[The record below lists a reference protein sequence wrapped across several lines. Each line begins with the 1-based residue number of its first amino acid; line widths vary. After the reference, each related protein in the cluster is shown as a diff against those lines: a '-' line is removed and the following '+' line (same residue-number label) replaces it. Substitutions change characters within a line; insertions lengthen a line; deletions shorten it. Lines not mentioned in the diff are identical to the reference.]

1 MITRLTLNVNVV
13 ADEVLA
19 ETALRHHLS
28 TDKVPVLSRDRME
41 TLVLMIR
48 ASFARMCIRMMGCVV
63 DCSCGDESLEDD
75 GGNPLLSVDIEHE
88 PTASALTWVHA
99 LQHAL
104 AMDVLGESLAG
115 IDDRAS
121 AMYVKRGEGLVSGVL
136 RDVSMSGLGGARIVP
151 HIY

>member
-1 MITRLTLNVNVV
+1 M
-13 ADEVLA
+13 
-19 ETALRHHLS
+19 
-28 TDKVPVLSRDRME
+28 
-41 TLVLMIR
+41 
-48 ASFARMCIRMMGCVV
+48 
-63 DCSCGDESLEDD
+63 
-75 GGNPLLSVDIEHE
+75 
-88 PTASALTWVHA
+88 HA

>member
-1 MITRLTLNVNVV
+1 
-13 ADEVLA
+13 
-19 ETALRHHLS
+19 
-28 TDKVPVLSRDRME
+28 
-41 TLVLMIR
+41 MIR